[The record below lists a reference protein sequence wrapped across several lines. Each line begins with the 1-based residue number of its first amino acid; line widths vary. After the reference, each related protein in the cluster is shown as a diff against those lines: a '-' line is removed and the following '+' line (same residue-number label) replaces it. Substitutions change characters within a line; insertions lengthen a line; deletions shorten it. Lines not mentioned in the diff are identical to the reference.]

1 MKVTKDTNEQ
11 YHSQKDYISA
21 SGLKTIYLK
30 SVDHLLTQNIKETPA
45 MALGT
50 AVHTAIYEPMEFY
63 KENHFIPKIDR
74 RTKAGKEQ
82 YAEEMK
88 NAEGKKVF
96 DEEQHQLIKT
106 IVENVKNDDLAK
118 KYILG
123 ECEYSHYLEHNGIKV
138 RVRPDCINRVANFI
152 SDVKT
157 CQSNTPKAFRSDV
170 YKRAYHLQAA
180 FYMDMLNIKEFR
192 FIAIETNAPY
202 SVQVYTLSEDM
213 IDQGRAAYQQAL
225 ADWQLYIETGVIT
238 GYKGERADDGS
249 IIL

>member
-157 CQSNTPKAFRSDV
+157 CQSNTP
-170 YKRAYHLQAA
+170 
-180 FYMDMLNIKEFR
+180 YMDMLNIKDFR

>member
-1 MKVTKDTNEQ
+1 MKVIKDTNEQ

-30 SVDHLLTQNIKETPA
+30 SVNHLLTQNIKETPA
-45 MALGT
+45 MSLGT

-106 IVENVKNDDLAK
+106 IVENVKKDDLAK

-123 ECEYSHYLEHNGIKV
+123 ECEYSHYLKHNGIKV

-180 FYMDMLNIKEFR
+180 FYMDMLNIKEFK

-213 IDQGRAAYQQAL
+213 IDQGRSAYQQAL

>member
-1 MKVTKDTNEQ
+1 MNITKDTNQQ
-11 YHSQKDYISA
+11 YHSKKDYISA
-21 SGLKTIYLK
+21 SGLKSIFLK
-30 SVDHLLTQNIKETPA
+30 SVHHFLNENIKETPA

-50 AVHTAIYEPMEFY
+50 AIHTAIYEPLKFY
-63 KENHFIPKIDR
+63 KQNHFIPKIDR

-82 YAEEMK
+82 YAEELK

-96 DEEQHQLIKT
+96 DEEIHQLIKT
-106 IVENVKNDDLAK
+106 IVENVKKDDLAK

-123 ECEYSHYLEHNGIKV
+123 ECENSHYLEHKGIKV
-138 RVRPDCINRVANFI
+138 RVRPDCINRVAGFI

-157 CQSNTPKAFRSDV
+157 CQNNSPKAFKSDI

-180 FYMDMLNIKEFR
+180 FYMDMLKVNNFK
-192 FIAIETNAPY
+192 FIAIETNPPY
-202 SVQVYTLSEDM
+202 SVQVYTLSEDL

-225 ADWQLYIETGVIT
+225 SDWQLYNETGVIT
-238 GYKGERADDGS
+238 GYKGDRSDDGS